1 MIVRTVGAVL
11 LLGIVGCIS
20 GSPFTPV
27 KPVFDTIPENDF
39 RALAR
44 NIEAAVA
51 ASDREA
57 EIEVPAG
64 LSIDRD
70 EIKQAIRTRAARQEL
85 IDTLRDSGFG
95 VEQANGL
102 IAVDRSNE
110 YKRATTKRERD
121 RNAVLVMGENN
132 DRWALYEGL
141 LKSNDLP
148 GKALGAIQAV
158 FAQERRAFLDPG
170 HRYEDKEGE
179 LHVD

>member
-1 MIVRTVGAVL
+1 MISRTVGAAL
-11 LLGIVGCIS
+11 LLTLAGCIS
-20 GSPFTPV
+20 ANPFTPV
-27 KPVFDTIPENDF
+27 KPVFDTIPEDDF
-39 RALAR
+39 RTLAR
-44 NIEAAVA
+44 NVEAAVA
-51 ASDREA
+51 ASNREA

-70 EIKQAIRTRAARQEL
+70 DIKQAIRTRAARQEI

-102 IAVDRSNE
+102 IAVDRGNDYE
-110 YKRATTKRERD
+110 RATTRRQRD

-141 LKSNDLP
+141 LKANDLP

-158 FAQERRAFLDPG
+158 FAQERRAFLEPG

-179 LHVD
+179 LHVE